1 MTNLQKYT
9 IASTLRGSMWWLAV
23 GPLYFMERGLT
34 IEQVYYIVAAF
45 SVAVVIFEFPTG
57 ILADRFSH
65 KGSVV
70 WSGMFGSVLQFLL
83 IIPAGFYFYLTIF
96 ILVGLS
102 SSMRSGSNVAVL
114 HKISDNFQRDL
125 SRIKTI
131 GFIWIALTTFIGGWL
146 FTINI
151 IFPYLLNGLSM
162 LLAAI
167 IFNQIK
173 VKNNFQG
180 KKSEFGNIYKIAFGS
195 LKHLKNHRKLRG
207 LVLMTSAFLATF
219 FSYKYFLPVLFN
231 VKNIP
236 IIYLSTVMSM
246 SILFMAMGTAITS
259 TKYYIRLKYTIPLLL
274 LGTLLLGFVNQIFTL
289 ALVIWSIH
297 FLRGMFAVRT
307 TVLVNKYAKDSI
319 RASIM
324 SLKSLITRV
333 FMAIYMLMVGKIL
346 GIWSFEVLLVATF
359 GILGVFVVYFVW
371 SVTSTSR
378 KSIKS

>member
-9 IASTLRGSMWWLAV
+9 IASTLQGSMWWLAV

-34 IEQVYYIVAAF
+34 IEQVYYMVAAF

-57 ILADRFSH
+57 VLADRFSH
-65 KGSVV
+65 KQSVV
-70 WSGMFGSVLQFLL
+70 WSGLIGALFQFAY

-96 ILVGLS
+96 ILVGIS

-114 HKISDNFQRDL
+114 HAISNNFQRDL
-125 SRIKTI
+125 SRVRTI

-151 IFPYLLNGLSM
+151 ILPYLLNGLSM
-162 LLAAI
+162 FLAAV

-195 LKHLKNHRKLRG
+195 LKHLKSHKKLRG
-207 LVLMTSAFLATF
+207 VVLMTSAFLATF
-219 FSYKYFLPVLFN
+219 FSYKYSLPTLFDL
-231 VKNIP
+231 KDIP
-236 IIYLSTVMSM
+236 IIYLSTVMS
-246 SILFMAMGTAITS
+246 SGGLFLAMGTVITS

-274 LGTLLLGFVNQIFTL
+274 LATLLLGSVNQLFTL
-289 ALVIWSIH
+289 ALVVWGIF
-297 FLRGMFAVRT
+297 FLRGMFTVRT
-307 TVLVNKYAKDSI
+307 TVLVNKYTKNAI

-324 SLKSLITRV
+324 SLKSLITRI
-333 FMAIYMLMVGKIL
+333 FMAIYMLMIGKIL
-346 GIWSFEVLLVATF
+346 GIWSFEVLSVVTF
-359 GILGVFVVYFVW
+359 GILSIFVVYFVW
-371 SVTSTSR
+371 TARSTSQ
-378 KSIKS
+378 KFIKL